1 VLERLWLLHHDA
13 LHRAVARG
21 FAAAEASD
29 GAVPW
34 VTDNSG
40 LGGTIMRTLVIV
52 SACTVAAA
60 NCIGMAAA
68 KDLTLTR
75 DAQTGVETRIAYERA
90 WDHDCK
96 ALPTTVTV
104 TQPPKNGVISVVQ
117 GTSIIPAST
126 PNAGST
132 ENCAGKTVTGNEVHY
147 KSNAGFQGTDSVTYS
162 VTNNNVPAG
171 TRVITIVVK

>member
-1 VLERLWLLHHDA
+1 LSGLWQR
-13 LHRAVARG
+13 RAVA
-21 FAAAEASD
+21 FVLSEEFKLI
-29 GAVPW
+29 GA
-34 VTDNSG
+34 
-40 LGGTIMRTLVIV
+40 IMRTILIA
-52 SACTVAAA
+52 SAWTVAAA
-60 NCIGMAAA
+60 GCFGAAAA

-75 DAQTGVETRIAYERA
+75 DAQSGVDSRIAYERA

-117 GTSIIPAST
+117 GTSTIPAST

-147 KSNAGFQGTDSVTYS
+147 KSNAGFHGTDSVSYS
-162 VTNNNVPAG
+162 VMNNNVPAG

>member
-1 VLERLWLLHHDA
+1 MASLAGFCNDSSRFERA
-13 LHRAVARG
+13 QAQ
-21 FAAAEASD
+21 EA
-29 GAVPW
+29 
-34 VTDNSG
+34 
-40 LGGTIMRTLVIV
+40 IMRTICIVLVWIM
-52 SACTVAAA
+52 AAVTS
-60 NCIGMAAA
+60 IGTAAA

-75 DAQTGVETRIAYERA
+75 NAESGVDSRIAYERA

-104 TQPPKNGVISVVQ
+104 TQPPNNGTISIVQ
-117 GTSIIPAST
+117 GTSTIPSST

-147 KSNAGFQGTDSVTYS
+147 KSNAGFHGADSVTYS
-162 VTNNNVPAG
+162 VLNDNVPAG